1 MLNKFRVFSLELGKK
16 TKNYTNSQLT
26 AKRTQNQYGQ
36 SLVELIVVTAV
47 AVIVMG
53 ALTFATIASLRNA
66 AFSKNQTQ
74 ATKLAQ
80 DGLERMRGLRDR
92 DSDIITLNIP
102 DKSGNPG
109 TISFANVWD
118 YLISRD
124 FCNRGGENSP
134 CLFKFS
140 NGVLTQINSSQD
152 AEGTDLKRYIEIF
165 DRSSCDGISECFKF
179 QKEVRVVVYWLDSS
193 GTHESRLTTILRNV
207 KK

>member
-1 MLNKFRVFSLELGKK
+1 MLNKFRVQSSEFVEKK
-16 TKNYTNSQLT
+16 LRTDNSKLKT
-26 AKRTQNQYGQ
+26 ERGQ
-36 SLVELIVVTAV
+36 SLIELIVVTAV

-66 AFSKNQTQ
+66 AFSKSQSQ

-92 DSDIITLNIP
+92 DLDIETLNIP
-102 DKSGNPG
+102 DNSGETG
-109 TISFANVWD
+109 KIVFSSVWEHF
-118 YLISRD
+118 LSRD
-124 FCNRGGENSP
+124 FCNKSSENSP
-134 CLFKFS
+134 CLFKFA
-140 NGVLTQINSSQD
+140 NGVLTQINDPKD

-165 DRSSCDGISECFKF
+165 DTSSCDGISECFKF
-179 QKEVRVVVYWLDSS
+179 QKEVRVVVYWVDSS